1 MLLKTDR
8 FLLKNPLSS
17 PPPAVISQPLQEKII
32 PMEASE
38 VHELQ
43 ENQEHGGESGLK
55 QVSFTMSLLAVLLA
69 MTTVL
74 GHRTHTEAVLLQA
87 RASDQWNFY
96 QAKKN
101 RAYESTLQAAYLDA
115 IKTPG
120 TDALAAKDHAYA
132 DKENKDL
139 SEEQDKARDLEAEV
153 RLAEHKASWYDL
165 GEALLQIGVII
176 TSITLLTKRMIYWQL
191 GIFFGVIGMAAAV
204 WAFFFQH

>member
-1 MLLKTDR
+1 
-8 FLLKNPLSS
+8 
-17 PPPAVISQPLQEKII
+17 
-32 PMEASE
+32 MEASE

-43 ENQEHGGESGLK
+43 ENQEHGGESNLK

-101 RAYESTLQAAYLDA
+101 RAYESTLQAQYLDA

-139 SEEQDKARDLEAEV
+139 SEEQDKAHDLEAEV

-191 GIFFGVIGMAAAV
+191 GIVFGVIGMAAAV